1 MTSLNVLDLSFNNLE
16 TIKKIGSLPKNM
28 TVLLM
33 SNNKLTK
40 LSKEIISF
48 VPNLKDF
55 NVENNQF
62 YNFPVELAK
71 IVTKETK
78 ISFKGICYYCMIVT
92 LIQRNNSYKNII

>member
-16 TIKKIGSLPKNM
+16 TVKKIGSMPKNM

-40 LSKEIISF
+40 LSKEMISF

-62 YNFPVELAK
+62 NNFPVELAK
-71 IVTKETK
+71 IVTKGTK
-78 ISFKGICYYCMIVT
+78 ISFKGTCYYCDFV
-92 LIQRNNSYKNII
+92 K